1 MDHAGYLAFVLGFY
15 RDTVAAVTHGDDGIL
30 KIIPGASCNQ
40 RRKLGV
46 DPVVGGFDAAA
57 YLTKGAAGI
66 VTDLI
71 LGKDTAADLC
81 AQRCE
86 RFQCRKHSVKGIGHS
101 VVTVTSGIGFDTAG
115 IFQKTADGKQL
126 RRVQGAAYS
135 KTFQCAPDILDT
147 AKGNA
152 AFFEQACK
160 GIVGLQLHGPDFLDI
175 CGRGKLPA
183 EIFSHGGGSLVCQQ
197 IYDFIVFKCF
207 VCFFVHCCYS
217 YSFLLLLLIS
227 CFSA

>member
-1 MDHAGYLAFVLGFY
+1 MDHTGYLTFVLGFY

-46 DPVVGGFDAAA
+46 DPVVGGLDAAA
-57 YLTKGAAGI
+57 DLTKGAAGI

-101 VVTVTSGIGFDTAG
+101 IVTVISGIGFDTAG
-115 IFQKTADGKQL
+115 VFQKTADGKQL
-126 RRVQGAAYS
+126 RRIQGAAYS
-135 KTFQCAPDILDT
+135 KTFQCTTDILDT

-160 GIVGLQLHGPDFLDI
+160 GIVGL
-175 CGRGKLPA
+175 
-183 EIFSHGGGSLVCQQ
+183 
-197 IYDFIVFKCF
+197 
-207 VCFFVHCCYS
+207 
-217 YSFLLLLLIS
+217 
-227 CFSA
+227 

>member
-57 YLTKGAAGI
+57 DLTKGAAGI

-81 AQRCE
+81 AQRSE
-86 RFQCRKHSVKGIGHS
+86 RFQCRKHSVK
-101 VVTVTSGIGFDTAG
+101 
-115 IFQKTADGKQL
+115 
-126 RRVQGAAYS
+126 
-135 KTFQCAPDILDT
+135 
-147 AKGNA
+147 
-152 AFFEQACK
+152 
-160 GIVGLQLHGPDFLDI
+160 
-175 CGRGKLPA
+175 
-183 EIFSHGGGSLVCQQ
+183 
-197 IYDFIVFKCF
+197 
-207 VCFFVHCCYS
+207 
-217 YSFLLLLLIS
+217 
-227 CFSA
+227 